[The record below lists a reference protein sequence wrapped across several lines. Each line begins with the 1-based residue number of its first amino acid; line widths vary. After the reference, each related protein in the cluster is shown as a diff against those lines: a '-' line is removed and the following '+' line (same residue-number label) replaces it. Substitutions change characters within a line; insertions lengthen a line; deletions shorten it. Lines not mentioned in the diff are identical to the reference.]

1 MENSINKGKEH
12 MNERWTETFGETARR
27 LAQSAISNLELG
39 KVLNV
44 MYMRMEEESMRDAR
58 EEVNQAQTK

>member
-1 MENSINKGKEH
+1 

-44 MYMRMEEESMRDAR
+44 MYMRMEEESMRDSR